1 MIIFCKYAK
10 KNWQFHRIVSGEI
23 DVNYKLSVKNV
34 QTDETHDI
42 KHVLFLLKTASWIK
56 RDGSES
62 LDLLNKTSAL
72 MNGKYISCGWN
83 FTENTLKLQWKQV
96 KCSRWRVA
104 QSAMSEPQVLSQ
116 FVHLSLCFRPHHT
129 QLSEHVLVL
138 LRGVPLVLKRD
149 VWKTNKLIIHVVF
162 PAASPEG
169 HAPEQRR

>member
-1 MIIFCKYAK
+1 
-10 KNWQFHRIVSGEI
+10 
-23 DVNYKLSVKNV
+23 
-34 QTDETHDI
+34 
-42 KHVLFLLKTASWIK
+42 
-56 RDGSES
+56 
-62 LDLLNKTSAL
+62 